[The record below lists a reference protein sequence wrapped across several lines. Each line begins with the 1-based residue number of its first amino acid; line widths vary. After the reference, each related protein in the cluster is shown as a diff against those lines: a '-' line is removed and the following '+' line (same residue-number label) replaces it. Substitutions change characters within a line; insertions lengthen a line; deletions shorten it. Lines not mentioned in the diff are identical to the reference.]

1 MLPTNV
7 RKSYYPW
14 SRVSTEPKRTI
25 EEGFQGWATSGK
37 VNEFHHVNS
46 YLLTRAASNDER
58 PSPHSQGGK
67 CAVID

>member
-14 SRVSTEPKRTI
+14 SRVSTETKRTTG
-25 EEGFQGWATSGK
+25 EGFQGWATSGK
-37 VNEFHHVNS
+37 VNEFHQVVYS

-58 PSPHSQGGK
+58 PSPHS
-67 CAVID
+67 